1 MMVGNYAIGRIV
13 GTCEVLELHGGEVI
27 TNRCLEEFRKRSWV
41 PDEISKLFYMQFREM
56 CT

>member
-1 MMVGNYAIGRIV
+1 MVGNRAIGRIV

-27 TNRCLEEFRKRSWV
+27 TDRCLEEFRKRSWA
-41 PDEISKLFYMQFREM
+41 PDEISKLIYVRFRKM